1 MIVLGKIYYI
11 VVGGMTKIIIV
22 SMNNNTKTHS
32 AKIAVKCN
40 QGCALYWDWIS
51 MLTRGYTTSGRHV
64 IKLVMETLRLF
75 VIAVT
80 QATKTLSGL
89 KQKCL
94 NESMVSLGA
103 SVSSLKLLFMSCL
116 LMFNWPSTEM
126 TWEGAKEGH
135 EGEFNN
141 GLWSQTTC
149 VEIICSCGQDFF

>member
-1 MIVLGKIYYI
+1 MG
-11 VVGGMTKIIIV
+11 
-22 SMNNNTKTHS
+22 
-32 AKIAVKCN
+32 
-40 QGCALYWDWIS
+40 
-51 MLTRGYTTSGRHV
+51 
-64 IKLVMETLRLF
+64 TLRLF